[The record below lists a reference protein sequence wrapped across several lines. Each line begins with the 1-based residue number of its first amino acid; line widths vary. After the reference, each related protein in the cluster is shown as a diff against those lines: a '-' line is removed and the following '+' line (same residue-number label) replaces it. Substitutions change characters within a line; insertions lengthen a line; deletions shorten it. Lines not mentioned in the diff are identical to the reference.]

1 MRALLLKTAKVV
13 AVFFGVWLGY
23 VAGFLISFYGGDRDV
38 GSVLGLVV
46 WVPVGVLVCSIAA
59 YVVATIALRRLSEQA
74 CFEVLPA
81 PPGHHSLTILN
92 ISLPESPSGGTAG

>member
-38 GSVLGLVV
+38 GSALGSGWGSGL
-46 WVPVGVLVCSIAA
+46 LDCR
-59 YVVATIALRRLSEQA
+59 LRRRY
-74 CFEVLPA
+74 
-81 PPGHHSLTILN
+81 HR
-92 ISLPESPSGGTAG
+92 PSAI

>member
-1 MRALLLKTAKVV
+1 MCLQCACSERAPLMRALLLKTAKVV
-13 AVFFGVWLGY
+13 AVVFGVWLGY

-59 YVVATIALRRLSEQA
+59 YVVATIALRR
-74 CFEVLPA
+74 FE
-81 PPGHHSLTILN
+81 
-92 ISLPESPSGGTAG
+92 